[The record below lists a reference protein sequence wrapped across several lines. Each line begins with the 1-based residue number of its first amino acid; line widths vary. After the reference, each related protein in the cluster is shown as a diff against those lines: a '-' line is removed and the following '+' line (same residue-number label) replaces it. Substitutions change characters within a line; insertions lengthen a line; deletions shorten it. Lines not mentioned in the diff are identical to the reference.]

1 MISAARFGSF
11 LFKRGETL
19 QIQSYRQK
27 QILPGPLEFKL
38 KWSYFEQNRL
48 ITLVYK

>member
-1 MISAARFGSF
+1 MIFAARFCSF

-27 QILPGPLEFKL
+27 QTASEEPEQL
-38 KWSYFEQNRL
+38 KMVRSPE
-48 ITLVYK
+48 